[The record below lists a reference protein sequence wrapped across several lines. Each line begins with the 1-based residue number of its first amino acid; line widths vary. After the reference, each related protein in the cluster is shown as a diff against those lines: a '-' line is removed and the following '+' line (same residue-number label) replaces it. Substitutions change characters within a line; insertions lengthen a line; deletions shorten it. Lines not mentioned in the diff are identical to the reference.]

1 MTTAILT
8 HPDCAQHEMGEG
20 HPESPMRLKAIL
32 AALESSGL
40 AAKLTMHEA
49 PPAQREHLERVH
61 HAEHVDMVF
70 EAAPERGYAYLDPD
84 TSMNPKSLSAA
95 LRAAGAVVRAT
106 DMVIGGEA
114 SNAFCAV
121 RPPGHHATPQR
132 PMGFCI
138 FNNVAIGAMHA
149 IERHGLERVCVL
161 DFDVHHGNGTEDAF
175 HEDPRVMLC
184 STFQHPY
191 YPYCGADSGNEHIVN
206 VPLPAMTDGRGIS
219 RSRRA
224 LLVAGARV
232 VRAADGLRVR
242 GIRRASR
249 RSPRIPQARRR
260 RLSLGDREAHGRGPT
275 PRERPRRL
283 HARGWLQHRSPG
295 PLCGRARS
303 RPGWLGRTLGSR
315 FIEVAARIE
324 PARSFLDAPPRSLRP
339 LTLEVA
345 ALSPGRSSVTRSS
358 RPLPQHFAEARD
370 AMPSSHE
377 SLAANDVGRADIAI
391 KSPFE
396 ALRQASRGARHYWSS
411 NEVMPAVRA

>member
-1 MTTAILT
+1 MATAILT
-8 HPDCAQHEMGEG
+8 HPDCVQHEMGEG
-20 HPESPMRLKAIL
+20 HPESPMRLKAIF

-40 AAKLTMHEA
+40 SAKLTMHEA

-206 VPLPAMTDGRGIS
+206 VPLPAMTDGRGF
-219 RSRRA
+219 REAVERFWLPA
-224 LLVAGARV
+224 LESFGPQMVFVSAGFDAHRDDPLAYLKLDDADYRWVTEKLMDVAHRHAKGRV
-232 VRAADGLRVR
+232 VSTLEG
-242 GIRRASR
+242 GYNT
-249 RSPRIPQARRR
+249 
-260 RLSLGDREAHGRGPT
+260 EA
-275 PRERPRRL
+275 
-283 HARGWLQHRSPG
+283 
-295 PLCGRARS
+295 
-303 RPGWLGRTLGSR
+303 LGRCVVEHVR
-315 FIEVAARIE
+315 V
-324 PARSFLDAPPRSLRP
+324 
-339 LTLEVA
+339 
-345 ALSPGRSSVTRSS
+345 
-358 RPLPQHFAEARD
+358 
-370 AMPSSHE
+370 
-377 SLAANDVGRADIAI
+377 LAG
-391 KSPFE
+391 
-396 ALRQASRGARHYWSS
+396 
-411 NEVMPAVRA
+411 

>member
-1 MTTAILT
+1 MATAILT
-8 HPDCAQHEMGEG
+8 HPDCVRHEMGAG
-20 HPESPMRLKAIL
+20 HPESPMRLQAIL

-40 AAKLTMHEA
+40 AARLSMHEA
-49 PPAQREHLERVH
+49 PPAEREHLQRVH

-70 EAAPERGYAYLDPD
+70 AAAPEHGYAYLDPD

-191 YPYCGADSGNEHIVN
+191 YPYCGADSGNDHIVN
-206 VPLPAMTDGRGIS
+206 VPLPAMTDGRGF
-219 RSRRA
+219 REAVERFWMPA
-224 LLVAGARV
+224 LESFGPQMVFVSAGFDAHRDDPLAYLKLDDADYRWVTEKLMDVADRHAKGRV
-232 VRAADGLRVR
+232 VSTLEG
-242 GIRRASR
+242 GYNT
-249 RSPRIPQARRR
+249 
-260 RLSLGDREAHGRGPT
+260 EA
-275 PRERPRRL
+275 
-283 HARGWLQHRSPG
+283 
-295 PLCGRARS
+295 
-303 RPGWLGRTLGSR
+303 LGRCVVEHVR
-315 FIEVAARIE
+315 V
-324 PARSFLDAPPRSLRP
+324 
-339 LTLEVA
+339 
-345 ALSPGRSSVTRSS
+345 
-358 RPLPQHFAEARD
+358 
-370 AMPSSHE
+370 
-377 SLAANDVGRADIAI
+377 LAG
-391 KSPFE
+391 
-396 ALRQASRGARHYWSS
+396 
-411 NEVMPAVRA
+411 